1 MADHV
6 SSPDHRSKT
15 VLYVSLL
22 LAIGIGAWGIIAPE
36 QMTEVCTSITNFAL
50 QSLDWF
56 FLILCTGFVIFSAV
70 MALGPYGHLKLGA
83 DDEEPEFSTA
93 SWLAMLFAGG
103 MGAGLV
109 FWGVAEPMYHYYSPP
124 GMEGLTP
131 EAARTAMVITNLH
144 WGLHAWSIYAVCALV
159 IAYFGFRKGEPS
171 MISTPIRHAFGG
183 KGGVQVRFWCNTA
196 DVVGVLAVIFGLAG
210 SLTLGILQVRGG
222 LTEIFGTPDTHFI
235 SMIILVLLT
244 VMFLLSAC
252 TGVDKGIRILS
263 NINMLIAV
271 LLLLVVLFFGPT
283 TFLLQ
288 IFVNTVGDYFSQI
301 LTISFKLFPYEDLS
315 GWTHGWT
322 LTYLIWWLA
331 WGPFVGI
338 FIARISR
345 GRTIREFC
353 IGVILLPTLFSLFW
367 FAVFGGAGF
376 YIEMFGGGG
385 IAELIF
391 EHVNKALFAL
401 LDYFPLGQIWQI
413 LALFLIFVFLVTSAD
428 SGTFV
433 VTMMTTNG
441 DLNPGTKLKL
451 IWGIIIAVISAAVL
465 FSGSVE
471 VAKAMAITG
480 AVPFSL
486 ILCLQI
492 VAFLVTIT
500 QEERVKPLHED
511 DARELLRRSPVQGG
525 DD

>member
-1 MADHV
+1 
-6 SSPDHRSKT
+6 
-15 VLYVSLL
+15 
-22 LAIGIGAWGIIAPE
+22 
-36 QMTEVCTSITNFAL
+36 
-50 QSLDWF
+50 
-56 FLILCTGFVIFSAV
+56 
-70 MALGPYGHLKLGA
+70 
-83 DDEEPEFSTA
+83 
-93 SWLAMLFAGG
+93 
-103 MGAGLV
+103 
-109 FWGVAEPMYHYYSPP
+109 
-124 GMEGLTP
+124 
-131 EAARTAMVITNLH
+131 
-144 WGLHAWSIYAVCALV
+144 V

-391 EHVNKALFAL
+391 EDVNKALFAL
-401 LDYFPLGQIWQI
+401 LDYFPLGQLWQI

-441 DLNPGTKLKL
+441 DLNPRTPLKL
-451 IWGIIIAVISAAVL
+451 AWGIIIAAIAAAVL

-492 VAFLVTIT
+492 VAFMVTIT
-500 QEERVKPLHED
+500 QEERVKTVHED
-511 DARELLRRSPVQGG
+511 EAARMMGRAPARGG